1 MATRENRRSG
11 VRRGTLVA
19 LIILALIAIIG
30 GTYARYTNTA
40 TLSGK
45 VQMAAWHVELNAED
59 MNTAAS
65 TQDVTLTLED
75 NDYVSDDRIAPDRSG
90 YFDILLDPTGS
101 EVAIDY
107 IISCDFANVASGIA
121 NTDSDIAITGAKFW
135 KAATAGTD
143 ATGTAI
149 DIDSASGVTLSE
161 TLAAVEANTPITV
174 RVTVTWTHHEDTTH
188 NGADTENGVAA
199 RTAANAMITIP
210 VTVTAQQH
218 IASDTTG
225 TVVDVN

>member
-1 MATRENRRSG
+1 MATRENRRTS

-45 VQMAAWHVELNAED
+45 VQMAAWHVELNGED

-65 TQDVTLTLED
+65 TQDVTLTLAE

-107 IISCDFANVASGIA
+107 IISCDFANAATGIA
-121 NTDSDIAITGAKFW
+121 NTDSDITITGAKFW
-135 KAATAGTD
+135 KAASAGTD
-143 ATGTAI
+143 DTGTAI
-149 DIDSASGVTLSE
+149 NINSASGVTLSE

-174 RVTVTWTHHEDTTH
+174 RVTVTWTHHADASLDS
-188 NGADTENGVAA
+188 ADTANGVAA
-199 RTAANAMITIP
+199 RTNAMITIP

-218 IASDTTG
+218 ISADTTG
-225 TVVDVN
+225 TVVDV